1 MSDLRIGGGPIAK
14 LKVAE
19 LKAELEARELS
30 KTGKKDEL
38 VARLISF
45 MEVNE
50 CSEPSSE
57 NSSRTETPNAEVS
70 ELWAKQREEMLA
82 AAQKNKE
89 EAERRAAEEEAA
101 QLAEEEEQR
110 RKKEEEKAERQRRA
124 EEAKRAKEEEKRRKE
139 EEKQKLVEEKA
150 EKARLEAEEKERI
163 KAEEEEAKRELEK
176 KRMAQEEQAKREAE
190 AKRASEEA
198 ERAKAERKAAEEKD
212 KAEKKA
218 AEENA
223 RKIKLAA
230 EEAER
235 WMEEKKQQ
243 EEEKRKEEMRKKEE
257 ERKKEVARLKEEK
270 AKADQKMKEERE
282 QKKREEEEK
291 RRAEEEKKRA
301 EKEKAKEEEQKKKDE
316 ERKQREEEK
325 KRREADREKDEQRMK
340 DRQRRFEEEEKSE
353 KRKQEASTNGKSRGM
368 EEKKATPAG
377 DADEEALDF
386 EPEAA
391 ADDALVMEVDQH
403 DLVDQEE
410 KEEVINAQPGEVT
423 SLRKLGGNR
432 VQGER
437 KRGWGAGGARLG
449 SGDGVAIS
457 SNTLKDLVPD
467 PKNLLEKPD
476 VEIEDE
482 LGADVAGPKPPKGQE
497 PPRKRRKIPEVDL
510 NETEVIIITNL
521 TRPFTVNQL
530 KEMLKRT
537 GTIVDFWIDR
547 IKSKCCVEF
556 TSTDQASETRMALD
570 GVTWPQSNPKTLR
583 VSFGTKEE
591 MKKLAEGGEDAGV
604 IGRLGVELE
613 GRSLLRDWD
622 RNKVDQ
628 EKERERE
635 RLDERRGRRE
645 VRERSIEEPAP
656 VATKSLEELFK
667 KTTAGPA
674 IYWRP
679 LSEEEIQAKIDEKN
693 KKVDEAKSQKDMM
706 ASKEAQEKTK
716 RMGEA
721 LGLVPATN
729 RKRSRSSSGSPR

>member
-1 MSDLRIGGGPIAK
+1 MSDLRIGGVPVAK

-38 VARLISF
+38 VARLTSF

-89 EAERRAAEEEAA
+89 EALRHAAEEEAA

-110 RKKEEEKAERQRRA
+110 RRKEEEKAERQRKA
-124 EEAKRAKEEEKRRKE
+124 EEAKRIKEEEKRRKE
-139 EEKQKLVEEKA
+139 EEKQKLAEEKA
-150 EKARLEAEEKERI
+150 EKARLEAEEK
-163 KAEEEEAKRELEK
+163 AEEEGKREMEK
-176 KRMAQEEQAKREAE
+176 KRVAKEQQAKKEADE
-190 AKRASEEA
+190 KRAAEEA
-198 ERAKAERKAAEEKD
+198 ERAKAERKAAED
-212 KAEKKA
+212 KAKVEKKA

-235 WMEEKKQQ
+235 WMQEKKQQ
-243 EEEKRKEEMRKKEE
+243 EEEKRREEVRKKEE

-270 AKADQKMKEERE
+270 SKADQKAKEERE

-301 EKEKAKEEEQKKKDE
+301 DNEKAKEEEQKKRDE
-316 ERKQREEEK
+316 DK
-325 KRREADREKDEQRMK
+325 KRRESEREKDEQRKK
-340 DRQRRFEEEEKSE
+340 DRQKRFEEEE
-353 KRKQEASTNGKSRGM
+353 KRKQEASTNGKSRGA

-377 DADEEALDF
+377 EADEEALDF
-386 EPEAA
+386 EPETA
-391 ADDALVMEVDQH
+391 ADDTLVMEVDQH

-410 KEEVINAQPGEVT
+410 KEQVISAQPGEVT

-482 LGADVAGPKPPKGQE
+482 LGADVAGPKAPKGQE
-497 PPRKRRKIPEVDL
+497 PPRKRKKIPEADL

-556 TSTDQASETRMALD
+556 TTTDQASETRMALD

-604 IGRLGVELE
+604 IERLGVELE

-679 LSEEEIQAKIDEKN
+679 LSDEEIQAKIDEKN

-706 ASKEAQEKTK
+706 SSKEAQEKTK

-729 RKRSRSSSGSPR
+729 RKRSPSSSGSPR

>member
-1 MSDLRIGGGPIAK
+1 MG
-14 LKVAE
+14 
-19 LKAELEARELS
+19 
-30 KTGKKDEL
+30 
-38 VARLISF
+38 
-45 MEVNE
+45 
-50 CSEPSSE
+50 
-57 NSSRTETPNAEVS
+57 
-70 ELWAKQREEMLA
+70 
-82 AAQKNKE
+82 
-89 EAERRAAEEEAA
+89 
-101 QLAEEEEQR
+101 AEEEE
-110 RKKEEEKAERQRRA
+110 
-124 EEAKRAKEEEKRRKE
+124 
-139 EEKQKLVEEKA
+139 V
-150 EKARLEAEEKERI
+150 
-163 KAEEEEAKRELEK
+163 KREMEK
-176 KRMAQEEQAKREAE
+176 KRVAKEQQAKKEADE
-190 AKRASEEA
+190 KRAAEEA
-198 ERAKAERKAAEEKD
+198 ERAKAERKAAED
-212 KAEKKA
+212 KAKVEKKA

-235 WMEEKKQQ
+235 WMQEKNQQ
-243 EEEKRKEEMRKKEE
+243 EEEKRREEVRKKDE

-270 AKADQKMKEERE
+270 AKADQKAKEERE
-282 QKKREEEEK
+282 QKKR
-291 RRAEEEKKRA
+291 ADN
-301 EKEKAKEEEQKKKDE
+301 EKAKEEEQKKRDE
-316 ERKQREEEK
+316 DK
-325 KRREADREKDEQRMK
+325 KRRESEREKDEQQKK
-340 DRQRRFEEEEKSE
+340 DRQKRFEEEE
-353 KRKQEASTNGKSRGM
+353 KRKQEASTNGKSRGA

-377 DADEEALDF
+377 EADEEALDF
-386 EPEAA
+386 EPETA
-391 ADDALVMEVDQH
+391 ADDTLVMEVDQH

-410 KEEVINAQPGEVT
+410 KEQVISAQPGEVT

-467 PKNLLEKPD
+467 PRNLLEKPD

-482 LGADVAGPKPPKGQE
+482 LGADVAGPKAPKGQE
-497 PPRKRRKIPEVDL
+497 PPRKRKKIPEADL

-530 KEMLKRT
+530 EEMLKRT

-556 TSTDQASETRMALD
+556 TTTDQASETRMALD

-679 LSEEEIQAKIDEKN
+679 LSDEEIQAKLDEKN

-706 ASKEAQEKTK
+706 SSKEAQEKTK

-729 RKRSRSSSGSPR
+729 RKRSPSSSGSPR

>member
-1 MSDLRIGGGPIAK
+1 MSDLRIGGVPIAK

-57 NSSRTETPNAEVS
+57 NSSRTDTPNAEVS

-89 EAERRAAEEEAA
+89 EAERQAAEEA
-101 QLAEEEEQR
+101 AEEEEQR
-110 RKKEEEKAERQRRA
+110 RKKEEEKAERQRKA
-124 EEAKRAKEEEKRRKE
+124 EEVKRAKEEEKRRKE
-139 EEKQKLVEEKA
+139 EEKRQLA
-150 EKARLEAEEKERI
+150 
-163 KAEEEEAKRELEK
+163 
-176 KRMAQEEQAKREAE
+176 EEQAKAEAE
-190 AKRASEEA
+190 EAAKREE
-198 ERAKAERKAAEEKD
+198 EQRRKAAEEEQKREAEKAQKAKEEQKKKEAEEKRLAEEKRAAD
-212 KAEKKA
+212 EAEKAEEKAKAEKKA

-243 EEEKRKEEMRKKEE
+243 EEEKRREETRKKEE
-257 ERKKEVARLKEEK
+257 ERKREAARLKEEK
-270 AKADQKMKEERE
+270 AKAEQKAKEERD

-291 RRAEEEKKRA
+291 RRAEEAKKRA
-301 EKEKAKEEEQKKKDE
+301 EHEKVKEEERKKKEE
-316 ERKQREEEK
+316 ERKQREEERK
-325 KRREADREKDEQRMK
+325 KREADREKDEQRMK
-340 DRQRRFEEEEKSE
+340 DRQKRFEDEK
-353 KRKQEASTNGKSRGM
+353 KKQEASTNGNSRGA
-368 EEKKATPAG
+368 EEKKATSA

-391 ADDALVMEVDQH
+391 ADDTLVMEVDQH
-403 DLVDQEE
+403 DLVDHED
-410 KEEVINAQPGEVT
+410 KEEVINAKPGEVT
-423 SLRKLGGNR
+423 SLRKLGGNKTQ
-432 VQGER
+432 QGER

-449 SGDGVAIS
+449 SDGVAIS

-476 VEIEDE
+476 IEIEEE
-482 LGADVAGPKPPKGQE
+482 LGADVAGPKAPKGQE
-497 PPRKRRKIPEVDL
+497 PPKKRRKIPETDL
-510 NETEVIIITNL
+510 SETEVIIITNL

-556 TSTDQASETRMALD
+556 SNSDQASETRMALD
-570 GVTWPQSNPKTLR
+570 GVTWPAINPKTLR
-583 VSFGTKEE
+583 VAFSSKEE
-591 MKKLAEGGEDAGV
+591 MKKLAEGGDDAGV
-604 IGRLGVELE
+604 AGRVGVELE

-628 EKERERE
+628 DKERERE
-635 RLDERRGRRE
+635 RLVEERRGRRE
-645 VRERSIEEPAP
+645 VRERSVEEPPP

-679 LSEEEIQAKIDEKN
+679 LSEEEIQAKIDEK
-693 KKVDEAKSQKDMM
+693 KKKIEEVKSQKDMM
-706 ASKEAQEKTK
+706 SSKEAQEKTK
-716 RMGEA
+716 KMGEA
-721 LGLVPATN
+721 LGIVPASN